1 MKIYLTLLYSFIIIF
16 VFSGIINAQE
26 FYIYPNKGQ
35 SQAKMNQDKSD
46 CHVWAVNQ
54 TGFDPTAPYTPSSPP
69 PRQPAPKT
77 GVVEGAAK
85 GAILGTVVGAISGN
99 TGKGAAIGASSGAL
113 VGGFNRYDESK
124 ERKYYQQQYEEQQSR
139 EYAAK
144 KSNYNRAYVACLEG
158 RDYTVN

>member
-1 MKIYLTLLYSFIIIF
+1 MKLIFSTILLLTLANVAL
-16 VFSGIINAQE
+16 AQD

-35 SQAKMNQDKSD
+35 SQAKINQDKSD

-54 TGFDPTAPYTPSSPP
+54 TGFDPTVPYTPSSPP
-69 PRQPAPKT
+69 PRQPAPKS

-113 VGGFNRYDESK
+113 VGAFNKYDESK
-124 ERKYYQQQYEEQQSR
+124 ERKYYQQQYDEQQSR

-158 RDYTVN
+158 RGYTVN

>member
-1 MKIYLTLLYSFIIIF
+1 MKLALTLILF
-16 VFSGIINAQE
+16 FSLTGITMSQE

-54 TGFDPTAPYTPSSPP
+54 TGFDPTAPYSPSSPP
-69 PRQPAPKT
+69 PAQPAPKT
-77 GVVEGAAK
+77 GVVGGAAK

-113 VGGFNRYDESK
+113 VGAFNKYDEKK
-124 ERKYYQQQYEEQQSR
+124 EREYYQQQYSEQQSR
-139 EYAAK
+139 EFAAK
-144 KSNYNRAYVACLEG
+144 KSNYNRAYIACMEG
-158 RDYTVN
+158 RGYTVN